1 MFRLDRFLTLALF
14 GPFISLAHNKGLRIP
29 ILMYHSISRDTE
41 EGVHPYYRVVTTPE
55 VFAQQMDYLA
65 EQGYQVI
72 GLEAAIKLLRRDNG
86 VQQSMLEK
94 PVVITFDDG
103 FLDFYSDAFPIL
115 ARHNFTAT
123 VFIPTG
129 LIGEQRR
136 TFNGK
141 ELLIWDEIRDL
152 RKKGVVFGSHS
163 MTHRQLQQVRRDEIE
178 HELMHSKEL
187 LEGKLGERIECFS
200 YPYAFPEGDREFVQ
214 YVRVMLL
221 KCEYLYG
228 VSTRIGTT
236 SLSDSRLFMKR
247 IPVNSCDD
255 PLLFRAKLEGDYD
268 WVHMLQYVYKLI
280 KKRH

>member
-1 MFRLDRFLTLALF
+1 MFRLDRFLTLAFF
-14 GPFISLAHNKGLRIP
+14 GPLASLAHNKGLRIP

-55 VFAQQMDYLA
+55 VFAQHMAFLSD
-65 EQGYQVI
+65 QGYQVL
-72 GLEAAIKLLRRDNG
+72 GLEAAIKLLHRDNG
-86 VQQSMLEK
+86 VQQSMPEK

-115 ARHNFTAT
+115 ARHNFTAM

-163 MTHRQLQQVRRDEIE
+163 MTHRQLQQVRRDEVE
-178 HELMHSKEL
+178 HEIMHSKEV
-187 LEGKLGERIECFS
+187 LEDKLGERIEYFS

-214 YVRVMLL
+214 YVRVTLL

-255 PLLFRAKLEGDYD
+255 LLLFRAKLEGDYD
-268 WVHMLQYVYKLI
+268 WVHMLQYVYKLF